1 MKIVIDCR
9 EHKLVEHFK
18 YREHVEVKQLDI
30 GDVIFYDDNDTILIL
45 IERKT
50 INDLASSIRDGRHRE
65 QKKRLM
71 CSGLPIHKCL
81 YLLEGDVNKV
91 YSNRIDTRTI
101 IGSIINTIIRDNIK
115 VYRTDNLIDTKILLD
130 RIYDKLLKEPH
141 KLFESNIEYEAT
153 VKIAKKDNMTPEICN
168 VIQLAQIP
176 GISTKIARAI
186 INEYSSFYSLCLKY
200 QEINDIETNENL
212 LSELKYNTST
222 GKSIRIG
229 HKRSKKIYEYILN
242 KN

>member
-1 MKIVIDCR
+1 MKI
-9 EHKLVEHFK
+9 K
-18 YREHVEVKQLDI
+18 
-30 GDVIFYDDNDTILIL
+30 LIL

-71 CSGLPIHKCL
+71 CSGLPIHKCM

-176 GISTKIARAI
+176 GISTKIARSNLLNVGFNDISIDQA
-186 INEYSSFYSLCLKY
+186 EYSTSLKCLLNDVMPTVYKY
-200 QEINDIETNENL
+200 VSPNNKKWLEIRFRT
-212 LSELKYNTST
+212 TFPF
-222 GKSIRIG
+222 
-229 HKRSKKIYEYILN
+229 
-242 KN
+242 